1 MRTPELPASED
12 AFIDEHD
19 DAVPIVRAVLV
30 AVGMRTA

>member
-19 DAVPIVRAVLV
+19 AVPIVRAVLV
-30 AVGMRTA
+30 GMRTA